1 MYSDP
6 TESLNKKYY
15 KIGEVSEMLGLP
27 QSTLRYWERR
37 FTILHPHRNAG
48 GTRHYT
54 PADIERLRMINYL
67 VNEKGLR
74 IEAAEAMVAR
84 NRQGISRRF
93 EVIERLRGIRRQLTD
108 ILDAL

>member
-1 MYSDP
+1 M
-6 TESLNKKYY
+6 EKLEKKYY

-27 QSTLRYWERR
+27 QSTLRYWEQR
-37 FTILHPHRNAG
+37 FTILRPKRNAG
-48 GTRHYT
+48 GTRYYT

-84 NRQGISRRF
+84 NRDGVSRRF
-93 EVIERLRGIRRQLTD
+93 EVVERLRGIRRQLTD
-108 ILDAL
+108 LLNAL